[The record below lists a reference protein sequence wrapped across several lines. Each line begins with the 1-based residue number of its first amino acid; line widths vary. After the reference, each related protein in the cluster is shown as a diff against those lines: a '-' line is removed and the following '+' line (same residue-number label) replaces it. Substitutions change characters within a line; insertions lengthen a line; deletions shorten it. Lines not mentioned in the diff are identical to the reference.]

1 MRYVET
7 AGNTRSTFAI
17 MPPEAVSQDYY
28 ITATIYD
35 KLAWDVFSFGK
46 LMEIINVKDL
56 YELQLKCLEI
66 NPSSRPVM
74 QEVRTKIQE
83 IIDKIH

>member
-35 KLAWDVFSFGK
+35 KLAWDVFSFLESLWK
-46 LMEIINVKDL
+46 LL
-56 YELQLKCLEI
+56 
-66 NPSSRPVM
+66 
-74 QEVRTKIQE
+74 T
-83 IIDKIH
+83 